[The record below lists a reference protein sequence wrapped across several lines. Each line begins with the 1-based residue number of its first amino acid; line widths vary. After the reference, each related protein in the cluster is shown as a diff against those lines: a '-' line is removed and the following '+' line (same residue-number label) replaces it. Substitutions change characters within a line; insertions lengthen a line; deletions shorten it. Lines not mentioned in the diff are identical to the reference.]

1 MNNLPR
7 IYCDM
12 DGVLCDFKTAAVRET
27 GMPIDS
33 WMNLGHRDKIA
44 KWQPIVNN
52 KRFWHTLPWQL
63 GGQQLWSHIKNYE
76 PHILSAYVEHA
87 TDPNCIPGKRY
98 WAMTN
103 LGLPSYRINLVKRRE
118 KQNFAQVNGEPAI
131 LIDDYV
137 KNVNQF
143 KARGGIGI
151 LHISAASSI
160 SQLKSLGFK

>member
-1 MNNLPR
+1 
-7 IYCDM
+7 
-12 DGVLCDFKTAAVRET
+12 
-27 GMPIDS
+27 
-33 WMNLGHRDKIA
+33 
-44 KWQPIVNN
+44 
-52 KRFWHTLPWQL
+52 
-63 GGQQLWSHIKNYE
+63 
-76 PHILSAYVEHA
+76 
-87 TDPNCIPGKRY
+87 
-98 WAMTN
+98 MTN

-118 KQNFAQVNGEPAI
+118 KQNFAQVNGEPAV